1 MIIDSVLT
9 WESIT
14 LQRSL
19 IRAIQGHVTVYF
31 ELNHVKETQLWNK
44 EDGGDVIRA
53 ELIVAT
59 AL

>member
-1 MIIDSVLT
+1 MIIDSDLT
-9 WESIT
+9 SESIT

-19 IRAIQGHVTVYF
+19 IRAIQGHMKVYF
-31 ELNHVKETQLWNK
+31 ELNRVKETQLWNK

>member
-1 MIIDSVLT
+1 MIIDSDLT
-9 WESIT
+9 SESIT

-19 IRAIQGHVTVYF
+19 IRAIQGHVKVYS
-31 ELNHVKETQLWNK
+31 ELNRVKETQLWNK

>member
-1 MIIDSVLT
+1 MIIDSDLT
-9 WESIT
+9 SESIT

-19 IRAIQGHVTVYF
+19 IRAIQGYVKVYS
-31 ELNHVKETQLWNK
+31 ELNRVKETQLWNK

>member
-1 MIIDSVLT
+1 M
-9 WESIT
+9 
-14 LQRSL
+14 
-19 IRAIQGHVTVYF
+19 TVYF
-31 ELNHVKETQLWNK
+31 ELNRVEEMQLWNK